1 MMRWRVERVEN
12 WVVKMGVMKLLDM
25 LDHAVMI
32 CGVVW
37 IACDEL
43 SRVTL
48 EILRIASGVI
58 LVFMGYWTICTD
70 KQYIHSYRS

>member
-1 MMRWRVERVEN
+1 MRWRVESVEN

-25 LDHAVMI
+25 LDNAVMI
-32 CGVVW
+32 WGVVW

-48 EILRIASGVI
+48 EILWIVSGVI
-58 LVFMGYWTICTD
+58 LVSMGYWTMCAD
-70 KQYIHSYRS
+70 KPYIHSHRY

>member
-1 MMRWRVERVEN
+1 MRWRVECVEN

-25 LDHAVMI
+25 LDNAVMI
-32 CGVVW
+32 RGVVW

-58 LVFMGYWTICTD
+58 LVFMGYWTMCAD
-70 KQYIHSYRS
+70 KPYIHSYRY